1 MLQSYVS
8 VGVCFRCWAVLEI
21 VPQTSSP
28 ERRMAAE
35 TTSRADPSGPTGPP
49 PSVSSLLYSNISL
62 EE

>member
-1 MLQSYVS
+1 MLQSYIS
-8 VGVCFRCWAVLEI
+8 VGVCCRCWAVLEI

-35 TTSRADPSGPTGPP
+35 TTSQAGSSSPTGPP
-49 PSVSSLLYSNISL
+49 PSASSLLYSNISL